1 MIPLNIADLC
11 FSEVK
16 ICVDTEEIYPKFRIY
31 SSSEIP

>member
-11 FSEVK
+11 LSGVK

-31 SSSEIP
+31 SSSKIP